1 MLLALV
7 AGFSLS
13 QAYRTVAAILAVP
26 LQNEW
31 NLSPQQLGLFAGMF
45 HLAFGSMQ
53 MFMGIGIDL
62 HGVRRTILTAFP
74 LAIVGSGLAAWA
86 PSYPWLLAAQVLIG
100 MGCAPAFLVCTVF
113 IARRFP
119 TERFASLSGLSLI
132 HI

>member
-31 NLSPQQLGLFAGMF
+31 NLSPQQL
-45 HLAFGSMQ
+45 
-53 MFMGIGIDL
+53 
-62 HGVRRTILTAFP
+62 
-74 LAIVGSGLAAWA
+74 
-86 PSYPWLLAAQVLIG
+86 
-100 MGCAPAFLVCTVF
+100 
-113 IARRFP
+113 
-119 TERFASLSGLSLI
+119 SLI